1 MDASICCWD
10 AKRAFDSVRPVT
22 AINYLFRGQPVR
34 AWQGPG
40 QGAGLINGEDWRSY
54 QAETVVSPPFPE
66 YTSGHSTF
74 SAAGAEILKRFTGSD
89 AFGHSFTQR
98 AGTSTIEPGTVPATD
113 VTLAWPTFS
122 AAAAQAGLSRRYGG
136 IHFAEGD
143 LTGRVLGRVV
153 AAQVWDRAQHFIR
166 GAGMP
171 SATSPERWDGV
182 RARPSRLY
190 VVSPPPLAASMRVD
204 FACHPAR
211 PAAARCTGCGAV
223 ARKEIRG
230 SLSGYPGLPLA
241 HRCATRPLPDHGGV
255 RQRKPPGVRS
265 RDRVATAAARG

>member
-22 AINYLFRGQPVR
+22 AIHYLFRGQPVR

-40 QGAGLINGEDWRSY
+40 RGAGLINGEDWRPY
-54 QAETVVSPPFPE
+54 QAATVVTPPFPE

-98 AGTSTIEPGTVPATD
+98 AATSTIEPGTVPATD

-166 GAGMP
+166 GTGMP
-171 SATSPERWDGV
+171 SATPPERWVGV
-182 RARPSRLY
+182 RARSSRLH
-190 VVSPPPLAASMRVD
+190 VVSPPP
-204 FACHPAR
+204 PA
-211 PAAARCTGCGAV
+211 
-223 ARKEIRG
+223 
-230 SLSGYPGLPLA
+230 
-241 HRCATRPLPDHGGV
+241 
-255 RQRKPPGVRS
+255 
-265 RDRVATAAARG
+265 